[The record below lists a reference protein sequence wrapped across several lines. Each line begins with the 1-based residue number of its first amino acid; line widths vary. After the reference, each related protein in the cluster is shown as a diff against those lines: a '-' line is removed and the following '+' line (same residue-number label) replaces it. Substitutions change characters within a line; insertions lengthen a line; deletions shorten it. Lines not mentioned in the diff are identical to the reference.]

1 MEKNILQR
9 HKTSLSIP
17 TASHR
22 NDDRYVI
29 NHASHNDTKHEKMTP
44 KKEKEKKIVL
54 RDRCLQYLASI
65 LCMVTGKEYLPED
78 LRVDHR
84 QNAGES
90 GRQKLFASSSP
101 AVYVQ
106 NEVFVCVAAVRGA
119 GGGGGVICPA

>member
-1 MEKNILQR
+1 
-9 HKTSLSIP
+9 
-17 TASHR
+17 
-22 NDDRYVI
+22 
-29 NHASHNDTKHEKMTP
+29 MTP

-54 RDRCLQYLASI
+54 RDRCLQYLASL
-65 LCMVTGKEYLPED
+65 LCMVTGKEYLPQD